1 MRRSLL
7 IGEVTVFRRSI
18 DMISVGLGLSQFQ
31 VKIKINLNVFY
42 AIFIDKK
49 MQNIERRVEIWRHI
63 REKHFFDPE
72 NILHFPSASWRLEFQ
87 KIWCSLFSNPLNRR
101 SKRISM
107 DFDPCN
113 NAHSEPTYQVWNL
126 QYRTQPFLTR
136 PLMSER
142 DWSPAQRHSHHQSA
156 CLS

>member
-1 MRRSLL
+1 MKAHSRA
-7 IGEVTVFRRSI
+7 T
-18 DMISVGLGLSQFQ
+18 
-31 VKIKINLNVFY
+31 
-42 AIFIDKK
+42 
-49 MQNIERRVEIWRHI
+49 
-63 REKHFFDPE
+63 FFDSE
-72 NILHFPSASWRLEFQ
+72 NILHFPSGRWEFQ
-87 KIWCSLFSNPLNRR
+87 KIWCSLFSNPPSRR

-107 DFDPCN
+107 DFDPS

-142 DWSPAQRHSHHQSA
+142 DWSPAQHHSRHQVA

>member
-49 MQNIERRVEIWRHI
+49 NAKYWKQSGDMKAHS
-63 REKHFFDPE
+63 RETFFDPE

-142 DWSPAQRHSHHQSA
+142 DWSPAQRHSHHQFA